1 MNSEL
6 PNSEVRAVTHKQTA
20 RGGEFRIGRDAI
32 MTYKND
38 GPGRIIANHTRVA
51 KRAEG
56 KGLARTLF
64 RHLVDFARSENLKI
78 TPACSYVRAQFERS
92 PADADVFATN

>member
-1 MNSEL
+1 MSSE
-6 PNSEVRAVTHKQTA
+6 PPVIEHKQTVT
-20 RGGEFRIGRDAI
+20 GGVFRIGRDAI
-32 MTYKND
+32 MSYKND

-78 TPACSYVRAQFERS
+78 TPTCSYVRAQFERS
-92 PADADVFATN
+92 PADADVLG